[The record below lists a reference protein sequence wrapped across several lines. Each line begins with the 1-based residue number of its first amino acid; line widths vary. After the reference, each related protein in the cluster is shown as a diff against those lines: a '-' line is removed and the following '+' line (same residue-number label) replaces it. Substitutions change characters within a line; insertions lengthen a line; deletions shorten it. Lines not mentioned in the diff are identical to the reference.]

1 MPPLGVADARPLA
14 FAVDPQYQQAMT
26 SASFRTRLRAFQAM
40 RGGNPEPG
48 FIADLEF
55 LENRDL
61 DLSVRIG
68 GMLAFNALMVTIGT
82 HPISASPGAP
92 LSVDAATHPVQTIA
106 SLIGLAPL
114 VLSSALCLRALLL
127 GEEFDTD
134 GLEGD
139 ADDGAAKLQRRLF
152 AAFVHSI
159 DAQGRLLRRSV
170 MSTFVGGTMTLI
182 VWAWIL
188 AEKMV

>member
-1 MPPLGVADARPLA
+1 MINR
-14 FAVDPQYQQAMT
+14 
-26 SASFRTRLRAFQAM
+26 SFRTRLRAFQHM
-40 RGGNPEPG
+40 RCSPPDPG

-92 LSVDAATHPVQTIA
+92 LSLDAPTQPLLTIA
-106 SLIGLAPL
+106 SIIGILPII
-114 VLSSALCLRALLL
+114 VSSALCLRALLL
-127 GEEFDTD
+127 GEEFDSEGLD
-134 GLEGD
+134 G
-139 ADDGAAKLQRRLF
+139 DDKGLRQRLF
-152 AAFVHSI
+152 AAFVASI
-159 DAQGRLLRRSV
+159 DIQSRLLRQSV
-170 MSTFVGGTMTLI
+170 IATLAGGAMTLA

-188 AEKMV
+188 LEKMV

>member
-1 MPPLGVADARPLA
+1 MNSRSSRA
-14 FAVDPQYQQAMT
+14 
-26 SASFRTRLRAFQAM
+26 RLRAFQHM
-40 RGGNPEPG
+40 RDNPPDRG

-92 LSVDAATHPVQTIA
+92 LSVDAATQPVLTIA
-106 SLIGLAPL
+106 SLIGIVPL
-114 VLSSALCLRALLL
+114 IVSSALCLRALLR

-134 GLEGD
+134 GL
-139 ADDGAAKLQRRLF
+139 DGNDTGLRQRLF
-152 AAFVHSI
+152 AAFVASI
-159 DAQGRLLRRSV
+159 DVQSRLLRQSV
-170 MSTFVGGTMTLI
+170 IATFIGGSMTLA

-188 AEKMV
+188 MEKML